1 LKFLGPAAYRATLV
15 RDDLDNAAAERIER
29 ATLSRQG
36 SLTIT
41 MRAGGGFIARLVPI
55 KPAT

>member
-29 ATLSRQG
+29 ANLTRQG
-36 SLTIT
+36 SITIT
-41 MRAGGGFIARLVPI
+41 MRPGGGFIARLVPA
-55 KPAT
+55 KSAS